1 MKRGIIIMVAMLSSL
16 LAFAASDDMT
26 KLWKQYEYA
35 KKADRPK
42 KQLEILETIGSIAT
56 RDRLTWDFYRYW
68 TAKISVSSSRN
79 WKYRDSLN
87 AEFRKAVKE
96 YDEPILNYY
105 TGFDL
110 NSPKERI
117 DYVLANE
124 RAFREGHN
132 KEFYN
137 SLSKT
142 DLKCID
148 NDYEYAVWREAYY
161 NKDLYIKTLL
171 EKFSK
176 PVVDMYKEQ
185 GEIRDELDRL
195 RRINADESEFRAL
208 DARCR
213 DFNKRKAAFKGQDA
227 LLAACWSVDGVVSEL
242 NSTDI
247 ELRAEKDT
255 VTISLRNLA
264 EAELSVLKGEKSVHK
279 ATIKNPQ
286 KRFYVRDT
294 VRYILPRMDDG
305 EYVLSCSKGK
315 TKEAVSY
322 EKYTVSAS
330 LRHDAGGYSVYA
342 ADYISGRPLGNFTL
356 YLYDNEDKLLMSREG
371 FSTWD
376 FKYLPDSFQKKIAS
390 KDKRY
395 RTYRIVC
402 GYTGN
407 DGIKHLSKKVY
418 AGESGVDYKGFDSR
432 GLIFLDRSL
441 AKPGDTV
448 SFKVL
453 FFSSDKDYRGGVIAD
468 TELSAELID
477 SEGNKI
483 ATSRLKTGEFGTAS
497 GSFRIP
503 VGKRNGMWA
512 VNVSGF
518 GDKIYCGEAFRV
530 DDVVL
535 PTFEVTFDAQEK
547 TALPGEMIPV
557 SGRIKGYSGHNPAT
571 ARITYQVLLMNR
583 EIASGPLEAD
593 SEGRF
598 EFKFQASADKYSS
611 YHYPV
616 RVKVEDVTGET
627 LEFSTYRRSNS
638 YLSFEMRLANKADG
652 SVSFSDPQS
661 HDASILTTPE
671 AVVVTS
677 SLFGALD
684 IEYQLKCAENL
695 ILEGRCRAG
704 DTIRL
709 DFSKLPQENYRLEAK
724 AVNSSRPDIREASR
738 TLQILKL
745 NPSDKALN
753 AGVKH
758 LFMPLD
764 SDCPAFRIGTSEGP
778 LWACAAL
785 YGPGNQLLA
794 SKPIYLEGKKGTE
807 GTLSEVSFDSVKS
820 LPEEMTVYVFYFKD
834 GAHQNWSN
842 RYTRPAGNFVMPLEF
857 TRFHENAFPASKYT
871 FTVKGL
877 PAAEAVAAVFD
888 KAMER
893 FLPLRYETPY
903 LPSPSAPFINF
914 NVEDGNVGSG
924 WGMVTRRGGLRW
936 AKPTLGAAA
945 VEYEMMDMVMAESAP
960 MMRAESNA
968 MAAKSIDNSFIEV
981 TEEEVDA
988 GADVAVRSD
997 FRTVIAFVPHILSD
1011 ADGNFTFD
1019 VNTSDKASTYV
1030 VQFFAH
1036 DKQMRNGLLR
1046 KEMIVSVPVEVS
1058 VVEPRFLFAGD
1069 KYFIK
1074 SKLSS
1079 ALDETVTGK
1088 VRIDLYDG
1096 GDYKTS
1102 PKIKSLMSKEVSVRK
1117 GEVRDFEYQIDVPE
1131 NISRLGIK
1139 LTFLA
1144 DPDSDGNPRGSDAVF
1159 VSVPVYS
1166 ASQLITEAHSS
1177 VLLAGM
1183 DRDKLIAEL
1192 RALFVNGPA
1201 SEAELKEISIRD
1213 MLYEALPQHI
1223 DTSAVDAVALSA
1235 ALMVADKVEKLRP
1248 EADFSVEKALL
1259 RARLEECLN
1268 SDGGYGWLPG
1278 MRSSAIIT
1286 AVVLERMA
1294 ETSTAANYYDAASY
1308 LDRAF
1313 VSSLGQKYWWC
1324 GISLEQYLYVRSLY
1338 PRVPFISEGLPEKGL
1353 KQLRKDAR
1361 AFLTPASDRGLQGR
1375 ILAKTRRAL
1384 TLRNLA
1390 ATEEGVSLANQWG
1403 IRFGT
1408 SSKLTSS
1415 LEKDKLSLREY
1426 AVEHRSGG
1434 AYYPNAV
1441 MPWRGLLE
1449 SELYAHSLLHK
1460 LLGDD
1465 RVSVWMMVQKETQ
1478 EWKADPGYI
1487 DALAEVLNSSEE
1499 TLETKVIAL
1508 TAGWLKPF
1516 SEIKASGNGMRIS
1529 RTYQRISAGADSVV
1543 GKIDLKEGEILNV
1556 GDKIV
1561 VTYKIWNEENRSFVR
1576 LTANRPANLMPVDQR
1591 SGYYGWRPF
1600 FYARRLTIPEPN
1612 GYRNVLPN
1620 ATEYWFDVYP
1630 EENTT
1635 VSEEF
1640 YVTQKGTFQTP
1651 AVVIESMYAPH
1662 YRANDKPAAVT
1673 SR

>member
-1 MKRGIIIMVAMLSSL
+1 MVMKRGIIIMVAMFSSL
-16 LAFAASDDMT
+16 FAMGASGDVS
-26 KLWKQYEYA
+26 KLWKDYENA
-35 KKADRPK
+35 QKADRPA
-42 KQLEILETIGSIAT
+42 KQLEILDKIGNIASSN
-56 RDRLTWDFYRYW
+56 RLTWDFYRYW
-68 TAKISVSSSRN
+68 TEKVSVASRRN
-79 WKYRDSLN
+79 WKLRDSLD
-87 AEFRKAVKE
+87 AEFRKAVKR
-96 YDEPILNYY
+96 YDEPFLTYY
-105 TGFDL
+105 TGIGVTGD
-110 NSPKERI
+110 RV
-117 DYVLANE
+117 DYVLARE
-124 RAFREGHN
+124 QAFRDGHHT
-132 KEFYN
+132 EFYG
-137 SLSKT
+137 SLSKEAK
-142 DLKCID
+142 KCVS
-148 NDYEYAVWREAYY
+148 NDFEYVVWTNAY
-161 NKDLYIKTLL
+161 NHKDLYIKTLL
-171 EKFSK
+171 ERFSK
-176 PVVDMYKEQ
+176 PVVDMYAEQ
-185 GEIRDELDRL
+185 RELSDELGHL
-195 RRINADESEFRAL
+195 LRINADEKEYRSL
-208 DARCR
+208 YDKCK

-227 LLAACWSVDGVVSEL
+227 LLAACWSVDGITGEL
-242 NSTDI
+242 TSTDI
-247 ELRAEKDT
+247 DCSASKDT
-255 VTISLRNLA
+255 VTISLRNLSDV
-264 EAELSVLKGEKSVHK
+264 ELSVLKDSKPVLKVTLQNPRKS
-279 ATIKNPQ
+279 
-286 KRFYVRDT
+286 FYVRDT
-294 VRYILPRMDDG
+294 ITYILPKINDG
-305 EYVLSCSKGK
+305 NYTLSCKKGK
-315 TKEAVSY
+315 ERYEIDY
-322 EKYTVSAS
+322 EKYTISATQ
-330 LRHDAGGYSVYA
+330 RHDAGGYSFYA
-342 ADYISGRPLGNFTL
+342 ADYISGKPLSNITL
-356 YLYDNEDKLLMSREG
+356 YLYDNNGTLLLTKEG
-371 FSTWD
+371 FSTPD
-376 FKYLPDSFQKKIAS
+376 FKYLPGSFQKRITA
-390 KDKRY
+390 KDKKY
-395 RTYRIVC
+395 RTYSIAC
-402 GYTGN
+402 GYTGK
-407 DGIKHLSKKVY
+407 DGIMHLSKKVY
-418 AGESGVDYKGFDSR
+418 AGESGEDYKGFDRR

-441 AKPGDTV
+441 AKPGDSV
-448 SFKVL
+448 SFKIL
-453 FFSSDKDYRGGVIAD
+453 LYSSDKNYDGGVITDAQVKVK
-468 TELSAELID
+468 LID
-477 SEGNKI
+477 SEGKEI
-483 ATSRLKTGEFGTAS
+483 ASKKLRTNDFGTAF
-497 GSFRIP
+497 GTFAIP
-503 VGKRNGMWA
+503 VGKRNGMWSISA
-512 VNVSGF
+512 YDDHTSF
-518 GDKIYCGEAFRV
+518 SEHFRV

-535 PTFEVTFDAQEK
+535 PTFEVTFDPQEK
-547 TALPGEMIPV
+547 IALPGEMIPV
-557 SGRIKGYSGHNPAT
+557 SGTIKGYSGHNPSS
-571 ARITYQVLLMNR
+571 ARITYQALLNSR
-583 EIASGPLEAD
+583 EISSGEVKAD
-593 SEGRF
+593 ADGRF
-598 EFKFQASADKYSS
+598 AFDFQADGDKYSS
-611 YHYPV
+611 RYYNV
-616 RVKVEDVTGET
+616 KLKVEDVTGET
-627 LEFSTYRRSNS
+627 LEFSTARQSN
-638 YLSFEMRLANKADG
+638 YYISFNMRLDNEAEG
-652 SVSFSDPQS
+652 SVRFSDKNRGG
-661 HDASILTTPE
+661 ASILTDKE
-671 AVVVTS
+671 AVIVTS
-677 SLFGALD
+677 SRFGPLD
-684 IEYQLKCAENL
+684 IEYELTCGDKK
-695 ILEGRCRAG
+695 ILSGHCNAG
-704 DTIRL
+704 DTLRL
-709 DFSKLPQENYRLEAK
+709 DFSKLPQEHYELKATAK
-724 AVNSSRPDIREASR
+724 ATDAVPTTTNSLS
-738 TLQILKL
+738 ILKL
-745 NPSDKALN
+745 NPGDKALN
-753 AGVKH
+753 AAVRH
-758 LFMPLD
+758 LFLPVEGD
-764 SDCPAFRIGTSEGP
+764 YPAFRIGCSSGP

-785 YGPGNQLLA
+785 YGPGNKLLA
-794 SKPIYLEGKKGTE
+794 TKPIYLEGTKGSE
-807 GTLSEVSFDSVKS
+807 NTLKDICFDSLAS
-820 LPEEMTVYVFYFKD
+820 YPEEMTMYVFYFKD
-834 GAHQNWSN
+834 GDNYNWSH
-842 RYTRPAGNFVMPLEF
+842 RYTRPSGNFVMPLEF
-857 TRFHENAFPASKYT
+857 TRFHDNAFPASKYT

-893 FLPLRYETPY
+893 FQPLRYDTPY

-924 WGMVTRRGGLRW
+924 WGMIMVRGRGLRR
-936 AKPTLGAAA
+936 AKNALGAAG

-960 MMRAESNA
+960 MMRAESSA
-968 MAAKSIDNSFIEV
+968 MAAKSTDDSFTEV
-981 TEEEVDA
+981 TEEEAADA

-997 FRTVIAFVPHILSD
+997 FRTVIAFAPHILSD

-1019 VNTSDKASTYV
+1019 VNTSDKASTYI

-1036 DKQMRNGLLR
+1036 DKKMRNGLLR

-1058 VVEPRFLFAGD
+1058 LVEPRFLFSGD
-1069 KYFIK
+1069 KYYIK

-1079 ALDETVTGK
+1079 ALPEDVSGK

-1096 GDYKTS
+1096 GDHKTS
-1102 PKIKSLMSKEVSVRK
+1102 LKIKSLMSKEVSVRK
-1117 GEVRDFEYQIDVPE
+1117 GEVLDFEYPIDVPE

-1213 MLYEALPQHI
+1213 MLYEALPRHI
-1223 DTSAVDAVALSA
+1223 DTLAMDAVALSA
-1235 ALMVADKVEKLRP
+1235 ALMVAEKVEKLRP

-1259 RARLEECLN
+1259 RARLQECLN

-1294 ETSTAANYYDAASY
+1294 ETSTAANYYDAARY

-1313 VSSLGQKYWWC
+1313 VSSFGQKYWWC

-1353 KQLRKDAR
+1353 KQLRKDAK

-1384 TLRNLA
+1384 TLRNLS
-1390 ATEEGVSLANQWG
+1390 ATEEGVSLAKQWG

-1408 SSKLTSS
+1408 SSKLGSS

-1499 TLETKVIAL
+1499 TLETRVLAL
-1508 TAGWLKPF
+1508 TASWLKPF

-1529 RTYQRISAGADSVV
+1529 RMYQRISAGADSVV
-1543 GKIDLKEGEILNV
+1543 GKTDLKEGEILNV
-1556 GDKIV
+1556 GDRIV
-1561 VTYKIWNEENRSFVR
+1561 VTYKIWNEENRSFIR
-1576 LTANRPANLMPVDQR
+1576 LTANRPANLMPVEQR

-1600 FYARRLTIPEPN
+1600 FYARRLAIPEPN